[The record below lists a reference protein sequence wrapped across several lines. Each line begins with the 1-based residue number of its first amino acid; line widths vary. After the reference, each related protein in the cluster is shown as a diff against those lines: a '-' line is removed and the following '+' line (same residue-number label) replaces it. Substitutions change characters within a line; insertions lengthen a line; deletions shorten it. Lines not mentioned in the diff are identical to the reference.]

1 VPPNTPTSN
10 KSTSG
15 AIPAAKLEWSPRQ
28 VFLATLFVATVLLG
42 LWLLYNFR
50 SAAMILLVAIML
62 GTGLKPVLNW
72 LTNLGMA
79 PVMSKVLIFFLIL
92 GLIFAFLGLALPLLI
107 NQTTDL
113 SAQLSEYY
121 TDLRLMLI
129 KSPSE
134 VIRGIGLRLSARIE
148 AADLAAP
155 ALEGVPTVPEV
166 DEAQETVNLVTD
178 SFQTAALVFKGILA
192 FLAVFLLAF
201 YWTIE
206 GERVIRAIILLAPT
220 TKREYFLEVI
230 KTIEAKLG
238 GFILGQSVLCLII
251 AGMSLIAYM
260 LIGLP
265 NAFIL
270 AIIAGILEAVPVVG
284 PALGAIPALAVALT
298 MGPDKVV
305 LVLLASIIIQLL
317 ENNILVPRVM
327 NRAVG
332 VHPFLTLIS
341 LAVFY
346 SILGIGGAL
355 LAVPMA
361 AIFQYLINRFVILPL
376 QEPSLATDRR
386 DYGSYLQLQAR
397 EITRDLRHQY
407 SKLPDG
413 VERTSPFQEQIEA
426 VADELVQ
433 ILQNNG

>member
-1 VPPNTPTSN
+1 MAV
-10 KSTSG
+10 
-15 AIPAAKLEWSPRQ
+15 AKLDWTPRQ

-50 SAAMILLVAIML
+50 SAAIILLVAIML

-72 LTNLGMA
+72 LTTLGIS
-79 PVMSKVLIFFLIL
+79 PILSKVLTFFLIL
-92 GLIFAFLGLALPLLI
+92 GLIITFLGLALPLI
-107 NQTTDL
+107 IDQTTDL
-113 SAQLSEYY
+113 TTQLSEYY

-134 VIRGIGLRLSARIE
+134 VIRGIGLRLSGRLE
-148 AADLAAP
+148 AEDLAAP
-155 ALEGVPTVPEV
+155 ALERDPTFPE
-166 DEAQETVNLVTD
+166 EGETQETVNLVAD
-178 SFQTAALVFKGILA
+178 SFRTTALVFKGILG

-206 GERVIRAIILLAPT
+206 GERVIRSLALLAPT
-220 TKREYFLEVI
+220 TKREYFQEII

-238 GFILGQSVLCLII
+238 GFILGQSILCLVIG
-251 AGMSLIAYM
+251 GMSLIAYQ

-265 NAFIL
+265 NALIL
-270 AIIAGILEAVPVVG
+270 ALIAGILEAIPVVG
-284 PALGAIPALAVALT
+284 PALGAIPALAIALT
-298 MGPDKVV
+298 IGPDKVI
-305 LVLLASIIIQLL
+305 LVLLATAIIQLL
-317 ENNILVPRVM
+317 ENYILVPRVM

-361 AIFQYLINRFVILPL
+361 AIFQFLINRFVFLPL
-376 QEPSLATDRR
+376 QEPSLATNGR

-397 EITRDLRHQY
+397 EITRDLRRQN
-407 SKLPDG
+407 SQLDDDIEPA
-413 VERTSPFQEQIEA
+413 SPFQEQIEA

-433 ILQNNG
+433 ILQNNS